1 MASPRVPIRGL
12 RSGSVTLDADAERHL
27 VRVLRL
33 GEGDAFVA
41 FDPEL
46 GLEAAG
52 VLVYVRSAVKKGA
65 TLARIDLV
73 RAVPERPRIFWVHGL
88 PKGDKPDAIA
98 RDATELGVTAVVFA
112 ICERSVPKLSSVLAE
127 ERAKRWQRI
136 SDEAARQCGRAKSAQ
151 IRIERSLADAL
162 LFATVNAGRESARFC
177 FHPEAARRFE
187 VNAAVGPLVF
197 ATGPEGG
204 FTDDEIAVAE
214 KDHLVVC
221 SLGDLVL
228 RTETVPAAVLGA
240 VLLKS

>member
-1 MASPRVPIRGL
+1 VAAPRVPIRGL
-12 RSGSVTLDADAERHL
+12 RSGPLQLDTDAERHL

-33 GEGDAFVA
+33 AEGDAFTA

-52 VLVYVRSAVKKGA
+52 TVVAVKKGA

-73 RAVPERPRIFWVHGL
+73 RAIPERPRIFWVHGL

-112 ICERSVPKLSSVLAE
+112 ICERSVPKLNV
-127 ERAKRWQRI
+127 ERAKRWQKI

-151 IRIERSLADAL
+151 IRIERSFADAL
-162 LFATVNAGRESARFC
+162 VFATVNAGDESARFC
-177 FHPEAARRFE
+177 FHPEASRRFE
-187 VNAAVGPLVF
+187 VAAAVGPLVF
-197 ATGPEGG
+197 AAGPEGG
-204 FTDDEIAVAE
+204 FTGDEIATAE
-214 KDHLVVC
+214 EEHFVVC

-240 VLLKS
+240 VLLKG